1 LAARSDREAVQTWW
15 SKCSTAAGAAD
26 GVEVEVLAKTG
37 APLKIVWSSAPVRSA
52 EIGIREFILTGEDV
66 TRIHTLE
73 AERDEALEKLRQIK
87 ARMETENLCLDEAQP
102 SCITSARIIG
112 QSDAIQYVL
121 KKIHQVAPTG
131 ATVLIEGETGVGKEL
146 VARAL
151 HEASARA
158 GGPFI
163 PVNCAALAPTL
174 IESELFGHEK
184 GAFTGADRQRKG
196 RFEAAEGG
204 TLFLD
209 EVGEL
214 PLDMQVKLLR
224 VLQEEEFERVGSSM
238 TRQANVRIIAATNRN
253 LKDEIKSGRF
263 REDLFYRLQVYPISV
278 PALRQRRE
286 DIPLLVAH
294 FATQLAAKY
303 GKRVDHIPGYL
314 VADLKEREWPGNVR
328 ELMNVVE
335 RAVIMTAGHTLAAP
349 PETTPRIDVRL
360 SFQLAGGLMSLANN
374 ERAHILKVL
383 EHTSGKIAG
392 RGGAAEILEMHPNT
406 LRTRM
411 DKLGILKREEGR
423 QSSVA

>member
-1 LAARSDREAVQTWW
+1 
-15 SKCSTAAGAAD
+15 
-26 GVEVEVLAKTG
+26 
-37 APLKIVWSSAPVRSA
+37 
-52 EIGIREFILTGEDV
+52 
-66 TRIHTLE
+66 
-73 AERDEALEKLRQIK
+73 
-87 ARMETENLCLDEAQP
+87 METENLCLSEARA
-102 SCITSARIIG
+102 SDISSARIIG

-121 KKIHQVAPTG
+121 NKIQQVAPTD

-204 TLFLD
+204 TIFLD

-238 TRQANVRIIAATNRN
+238 TRQANVRVIAATNRN
-253 LKDEIKSGRF
+253 LRDEIKSGRF

-278 PALRQRRE
+278 PALRERRE

-294 FATQLAAKY
+294 FVSQLAAKY
-303 GKRVDHIPGYL
+303 GKQIDRIPGYL
-314 VADLKEREWPGNVR
+314 IADLKEREWPGNVR

-335 RAVIMTAGHTLAAP
+335 RAVIMTNGHTLAAP
-349 PETTPRIDVRL
+349 PETH
-360 SFQLAGGLMSLANN
+360 SLHRCAR
-374 ERAHILKVL
+374 EFP
-383 EHTSGKIAG
+383 G
-392 RGGAAEILEMHPNT
+392 RP
-406 LRTRM
+406 
-411 DKLGILKREEGR
+411 EG
-423 QSSVA
+423 